1 MEALG
6 INLPKLIY
14 QIINFA
20 VMAGILYVLL
30 YKPVLNMLTER
41 RKRIAES
48 LQEADRMREQ
58 TQSAQADYEKELARA
73 RQEAAQI
80 LAQAQERARAQE
92 SEILAQARQEAER
105 LRQEGMEQAS
115 IEREQMLR
123 DVKAQVADLV
133 ALTASKVLQAE
144 VSAKKHEKLIDESLA
159 VLGRQN

>member
-1 MEALG
+1 MEELG
-6 INLPKLIY
+6 VNLPKLIY

-30 YKPVLNMLTER
+30 YKPVLDMLSER
-41 RKRIAES
+41 RKRIEES

-58 TQSAQADYEKELARA
+58 TQSAQADYEQELARA
-73 RQEAAQI
+73 RREAAQI

-92 SEILAQARQEAER
+92 VEILAQACQEAER
-105 LRQEGMEQAS
+105 LRNEGREQAR
-115 IEREQMLR
+115 IERDQMMR

-133 ALTASKVLQAE
+133 ALTAGKVLQAE

-159 VLGRQN
+159 VLSRQN

>member
-14 QIINFA
+14 QILNFA
-20 VMAGILYVLL
+20 AMAGILYVLL
-30 YKPVLNMLTER
+30 YKPVFNMLTER
-41 RKRIAES
+41 RKRIEES
-48 LQEADRMREQ
+48 LQQADRMREQ
-58 TQSAQADYEKELARA
+58 TQSAQVEYEQELARA

-80 LAQAQERARAQE
+80 LAQAQERARSQE
-92 SEILAQARQEAER
+92 FEIVAQARKEADR
-105 LRQEGMEQAS
+105 LRSEGLEQAR

-123 DVKAQVADLV
+123 DVRAQLADVV

-159 VLGRQN
+159 VLSRQN